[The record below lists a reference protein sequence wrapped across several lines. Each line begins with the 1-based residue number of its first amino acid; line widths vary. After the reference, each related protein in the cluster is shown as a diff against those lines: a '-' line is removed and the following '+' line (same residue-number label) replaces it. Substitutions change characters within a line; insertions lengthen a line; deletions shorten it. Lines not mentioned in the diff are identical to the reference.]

1 MLETVVSVIV
11 ITTTQACPLL
21 VKHHQKCM
29 AMVQLSMSPPSLS
42 GSSELY
48 HNRVNHTPDAKD
60 RLSQLV
66 CLADLQHHASK
77 TLTGLRLHT

>member
-1 MLETVVSVIV
+1 MPSSCKASSEVHGHGAAQHVS
-11 ITTTQACPLL
+11 AL
-21 VKHHQKCM
+21 
-29 AMVQLSMSPPSLS
+29 LS